1 MIHVYTVLISGN
13 KSYVTNCQVTHFLVM
28 IHRVLMTCIFCFSG
42 QWPLRGGGN
51 AGGGGQQGGDVL
63 GEQTAPAQLPSIRTQ
78 QQQQAQGFPQQ
89 QAQGFPQAFQGI
101 PQQTNLGNPA
111 LGERGQ
117 MLLLSNGAASILIA
131 NRDRLPRDRVRR
143 VGVPVSLVRAFAIQ
157 PEVLLPRSLTAS
169 VSASDPRVPGSQ
181 GKFAFIL
188 LHFVII
194 VA

>member
-1 MIHVYTVLISGN
+1 M
-13 KSYVTNCQVTHFLVM
+13 VTNLTLQIVRLLIFKLWF
-28 IHRVLMTCIFCFSG
+28 IGFQWRVFFFSG
-42 QWPLRGGGN
+42 QWPPRGGGN
-51 AGGGGQQGGDVL
+51 AGGGGQQGGDIL

-89 QAQGFPQAFQGI
+89 QAQGFPQAFQGF
-101 PQQTNLGNPA
+101 PQQNNLGNPA

-181 GKFAFIL
+181 GKFL
-188 LHFVII
+188 LLFCFTLRLL
-194 VA
+194 

>member
-1 MIHVYTVLISGN
+1 MIH
-13 KSYVTNCQVTHFLVM
+13 K
-28 IHRVLMTCIFCFSG
+28 VLMTCIFCFSG

-78 QQQQAQGFPQQ
+78 QQQQ
-89 QAQGFPQAFQGI
+89 QAQGFPQGFQGF

-181 GKFAFIL
+181 GTFAFIL
-188 LHFVII
+188 LHFAII